1 MVAPRVGRA
10 HLAAVLPALTNLSWP
25 GPRPNRAY
33 AMRTM
38 AKASADDFQSVFWET
53 KHALAVASM
62 VAFSRHGVYEGQ
74 QYILRCL
81 WEEDGLAPGEV
92 ARRLGIS
99 TPTVT
104 RAGTRMEAA
113 GLLRRQ
119 PHPKDRRLVRLVLT
133 EKGRELEAVVG
144 GEMDQLTER
153 ALASFSPVERAA
165 VISSLKRIQ
174 ANLTDSRPPG

>member
-1 MVAPRVGRA
+1 VGRKC
-10 HLAAVLPALTNLSWP
+10 
-25 GPRPNRAY
+25 AY
-33 AMRTM
+33 AVRTVGK
-38 AKASADDFQSVFWET
+38 KAGEDFQSVFWET

-92 ARRLGIS
+92 ARRLGLS

-133 EKGRELEAVVG
+133 DKGRDLEGVIG
-144 GEMDQLTER
+144 REMDQLNER
-153 ALASFSPVERAA
+153 ALASLSAA
-165 VISSLKRIQ
+165 QRTALVSSLRQ
-174 ANLTDSRPPG
+174 VHSNLAETRPAPGPAS

>member
-1 MVAPRVGRA
+1 
-10 HLAAVLPALTNLSWP
+10 
-25 GPRPNRAY
+25 
-33 AMRTM
+33 M
-38 AKASADDFQSVFWET
+38 AKKTGDDFQSVFWET

-92 ARRLGIS
+92 ARRLGLS

-113 GLLRRQ
+113 GLVQRQ
-119 PHPKDRRLVRLVLT
+119 PHPTDRRLVRLVLT
-133 EKGRELEAVVG
+133 DKGRDLESVIG
-144 GEMDQLTER
+144 REMDQLNDR
-153 ALASFSPVERAA
+153 ALASLSAGERTAL
-165 VISSLKRIQ
+165 VNSLKKIHN
-174 ANLTDSRPPG
+174 NLSEPRTAP

>member
-1 MVAPRVGRA
+1 
-10 HLAAVLPALTNLSWP
+10 
-25 GPRPNRAY
+25 
-33 AMRTM
+33 M
-38 AKASADDFQSVFWET
+38 AKPSADDFQSVFWET

-92 ARRLGIS
+92 ARRLRIS

-133 EKGRELEAVVG
+133 EKGRELEVVIG
-144 GEMDQLTER
+144 REMDQLTDR
-153 ALASFSPVERAA
+153 ALADFTPAQRAA
-165 VISSLKRIQ
+165 VIASLRKIQ
-174 ANLTDSRPPG
+174 SNLGEVRPPT

>member
-1 MVAPRVGRA
+1 
-10 HLAAVLPALTNLSWP
+10 
-25 GPRPNRAY
+25 
-33 AMRTM
+33 M
-38 AKASADDFQSVFWET
+38 AKQGGQDFQSVFWET

-92 ARRLGIS
+92 ARRLGLS

-113 GLLRRQ
+113 GLLQRQ
-119 PHPKDRRLVRLVLT
+119 PHPKDRRLVKFVLT
-133 EKGRELEAVVG
+133 DKGRELEVVIG
-144 GEMDQLTER
+144 REMDQLTER
-153 ALASFSPVERAA
+153 ALASFSATERAA
-165 VISSLKRIQ
+165 VVTSLRKIQRNLSDPRPGNKRDLPKGY
-174 ANLTDSRPPG
+174 AEPAHRGRGYMGHDHV

>member
-1 MVAPRVGRA
+1 
-10 HLAAVLPALTNLSWP
+10 
-25 GPRPNRAY
+25 
-33 AMRTM
+33 MRTM
-38 AKASADDFQSVFWET
+38 ARPPADDFQSTFWET

-113 GLLRRQ
+113 GLLQRQ

-133 EKGRELEAVVG
+133 EKGRELEVVIG
-144 GEMDQLTER
+144 REMDQLTER
-153 ALASFSPVERAA
+153 ALADFSPAERAA
-165 VISSLKRIQ
+165 VVTFLRKIQ
-174 ANLTDSRPPG
+174 SNLAEPRPNT